1 MININNISTINAE
14 YGHKSLTVSRDYGD
28 GDNFFDKF
36 VGEGFSEVDYK
47 TVDSLVDRFG
57 GLCYLS
63 FFVGDECRA
72 VAFINSYSWQG
83 IDIL

>member
-1 MININNISTINAE
+1 MININNINTISAE

-47 TVDSLVDRFG
+47 TVDSLIDRFG
-57 GLCYLS
+57 GTCYLS
-63 FFVGDECRA
+63 FYDGDECRL
-72 VAFINSYSWQG
+72 VLFYRCYSLQCIN
-83 IDIL
+83 II